1 MSSAARRIVFLA
13 INASLPHAA
22 GRASS
27 FGCPC
32 HVAMQRAARCHA
44 TCSALPCN
52 VQRVAMQHA
61 TLRVARWTCSSIS
74 CWKLRLSR
82 ILRAS
87 ASRQFADVPTDMLP
101 LCASNTPRRN

>member
-1 MSSAARRIVFLA
+1 
-13 INASLPHAA
+13 
-22 GRASS
+22 
-27 FGCPC
+27 
-32 HVAMQRAARCHA
+32 
-44 TCSALPCN
+44 
-52 VQRVAMQHA
+52 MQHA